1 MRTPIAPNGLRRLIA
16 ARLFSRTQWRIWVL
30 AALVLA
36 AYAVNIKLAVLYN
49 DWNGRF
55 FNALQAVNKAAIFGE
70 LFYFIGLAAAII
82 ILLVWA
88 GYIKDRL
95 MLALRRDLTEVFFK
109 RWLSP
114 QSAHYLLRESGKEPD
129 NPDQRIAEDVRLV
142 VSLSVSLAVSLYDSL
157 LTVGSFSVILWQL
170 SGSAEVWGFTI
181 PGYMFWVCVFYTIVA
196 SGLTHLIGRKLKPL
210 NINAQH
216 MEANLRAALMEKRRH
231 ADAIAGA
238 HAESV
243 EEASLSERFHQLLRV
258 LIALVKRK
266 RDLNLFTVG
275 IGQFTH
281 LAPIFFALPSFLAGV
296 IQLGGLM
303 QIRGAFNDV
312 ARSLSWIIMSY
323 EELAAL
329 AAAYERLERLESGL
343 TQADHTR
350 RQIQALNSADS
361 KRSDGLSADI
371 LLKIPRGRAAA
382 LNAEI
387 PVSFSLK
394 PGSLAIITGPSGIGK
409 TTLLRVLAGFSE
421 SFTGCIRCG
430 GSVLWMPQTPY
441 LPKGELFDAL
451 AYPKAPDELTD
462 ERAAAL
468 LSKARLTHLTEKFR
482 ESADWSTVLSGG
494 EVQRLS
500 LLRALIAKPDVLL
513 LDEMTSGLDP
523 VNARE
528 MIELLGKELPHAV
541 IVLVTHQAFLYP
553 LADQIIQLKG
563 EECYGESIHPIAPN

>member
-1 MRTPIAPNGLRRLIA
+1 MRTPRAPNGLRRLIA
-16 ARLFSRTQWRIWVL
+16 ARLFSRTQWRIWAL

-55 FNALQAVNKAAIFGE
+55 FNALQAVNKAAIFRE

-114 QSAHYLLRESGKEPD
+114 QSAHYLLRESGEEPD

-181 PGYMFWVCVFYTIVA
+181 PGYMFWVCVLYTIVA
-196 SGLTHLIGRKLKPL
+196 SGLTQLIGRKLNPL

-216 MEANLRAALMEKRRH
+216 REANLRA
-231 ADAIAGA
+231 
-238 HAESV
+238 
-243 EEASLSERFHQLLRV
+243 
-258 LIALVKRK
+258 
-266 RDLNLFTVG
+266 LFTVG

-350 RQIQALNSADS
+350 RQIQAHNSADS

-394 PGSLAIITGPSGIGK
+394 PGSLAIIAGPSGIGK

-468 LSKARLTHLTEKFR
+468 LSKARLTHLTDKLR

-528 MIELLGKELPHAV
+528 MIELLGKELPHTV

-563 EECYGESIHPIAPN
+563 E

>member
-16 ARLFSRTQWRIWVL
+16 ARLFSRTQWRIWAL

-55 FNALQAVNKAAIFGE
+55 FNALQAVNKAAIFRE

-114 QSAHYLLRESGKEPD
+114 QSAHYLLRESGEEPD
-129 NPDQRIAEDVRLV
+129 NPDQRIAEDV
-142 VSLSVSLAVSLYDSL
+142 SLAVSLFDSL

-181 PGYMFWVCVFYTIVA
+181 PGYMFWVCVLYTIVA

-323 EELAAL
+323 EERAAL

-350 RQIQALNSADS
+350 RQIQAHNSADS

-394 PGSLAIITGPSGIGK
+394 PGSLAIIAGPSGIGK

-468 LSKARLTHLTEKFR
+468 LSKARLTHLTDKLR

-528 MIELLGKELPHAV
+528 MIELLGKELPHTV

-563 EECYGESIHPIAPN
+563 E

>member
-1 MRTPIAPNGLRRLIA
+1 MFLNPRPSGLCRLITQY
-16 ARLFSRTQWRIWVL
+16 LFTRSQWRLWGLFAI
-30 AALVLA
+30 VLA
-36 AYAVNIKLAVLYN
+36 AYAFNIKLAVLYN

-55 FNALQAVNKAAIFGE
+55 FNALQAVNRDAIFRE
-70 LFYFIGLAAAII
+70 LFYFIGLAAVII
-82 ILLVWA
+82 VLLVWA
-88 GYIKDRL
+88 GYVKDRL
-95 MLALRRDLTEVFFK
+95 ALALRRDLTQIFFK

-114 QSAHYLLRESGKEPD
+114 ESAHYLLRESGREPD
-129 NPDQRIAEDVRLV
+129 NPDQRVTEDVRQLV
-142 VSLSVSLAVSLYDSL
+142 NLSVDLLVSFYDAM
-157 LTVGSFSVILWQL
+157 LTIGSFSVILWQL
-170 SGSAEVWGFTI
+170 SGSAELFGITI
-181 PGYMFWVCVFYTIVA
+181 PGYMFWVCILYTIVA
-196 SGLTHLIGRKLKPL
+196 TWITHLIGHKLKGL

-238 HAESV
+238 HAEAV
-243 EEASLSERFHQLLRV
+243 EEAGLVERFRQLLSV

-275 IGQFTH
+275 VGQFTH
-281 LAPIFFALPSFLAGV
+281 LAPIFFALPSFFAGI

-394 PGSLAIITGPSGIGK
+394 PGSLAIITGPSGTGK

-421 SFTGCIRCG
+421 SFTGCICCG

-468 LSKARLTHLTEKFR
+468 LSKARLTHLTEKLR

-528 MIELLGKELPHAV
+528 MIELLGKELPHTV

>member
-16 ARLFSRTQWRIWVL
+16 ARLFSRTQWRIWAL

-55 FNALQAVNKAAIFGE
+55 FNALQAVNKAAIFRE

-95 MLALRRDLTEVFFK
+95 MLTLRRDLTEVFFK

-114 QSAHYLLRESGKEPD
+114 QSAHYLLRESGEEPD

-181 PGYMFWVCVFYTIVA
+181 PGYMFWVCVLYTIVA

-238 HAESV
+238 HAESA

-371 LLKIPRGRAAA
+371 LLKIPRGTAAA

-394 PGSLAIITGPSGIGK
+394 PGSLAIITGPSGTGK

-421 SFTGCIRCG
+421 SFTGCICCG

-468 LSKARLTHLTEKFR
+468 LSKARLTHLTEKLR

-528 MIELLGKELPHAV
+528 MIELLGKELPHTV

>member
-16 ARLFSRTQWRIWVL
+16 ARLFSRTQWRIWAL

-55 FNALQAVNKAAIFGE
+55 FNALQAVNKAAIFRE

-95 MLALRRDLTEVFFK
+95 MLTLRRDLTEVFFK

-114 QSAHYLLRESGKEPD
+114 QSAHYLLRESGEEPD

-181 PGYMFWVCVFYTIVA
+181 PGYMFWVCVLYTIVA

-238 HAESV
+238 HAESA

-281 LAPIFFALPSFLAGV
+281 LAPIFFALPSFLVRSPGMIVSSMEPDGIWAFT
-296 IQLGGLM
+296 
-303 QIRGAFNDV
+303 IRK
-312 ARSLSWIIMSY
+312 LSAIM
-323 EELAAL
+323 AT
-329 AAAYERLERLESGL
+329 AAA
-343 TQADHTR
+343 
-350 RQIQALNSADS
+350 SA
-361 KRSDGLSADI
+361 I
-371 LLKIPRGRAAA
+371 AAA
-382 LNAEI
+382 HCRSSFRNEPFFFSVSVWFVMIKASILPAE
-387 PVSFSLK
+387 S
-394 PGSLAIITGPSGIGK
+394 
-409 TTLLRVLAGFSE
+409 
-421 SFTGCIRCG
+421 RCR
-430 GSVLWMPQTPY
+430 LI
-441 LPKGELFDAL
+441 KKAL
-451 AYPKAPDELTD
+451 CTD
-462 ERAAAL
+462 
-468 LSKARLTHLTEKFR
+468 
-482 ESADWSTVLSGG
+482 G
-494 EVQRLS
+494 
-500 LLRALIAKPDVLL
+500 
-513 LDEMTSGLDP
+513 
-523 VNARE
+523 
-528 MIELLGKELPHAV
+528 
-541 IVLVTHQAFLYP
+541 VTAHT
-553 LADQIIQLKG
+553 
-563 EECYGESIHPIAPN
+563 

>member
-16 ARLFSRTQWRIWVL
+16 ARLFSRTQWRIWAL

-55 FNALQAVNKAAIFGE
+55 FNALQAVNKAAIFRE

-95 MLALRRDLTEVFFK
+95 MLTLRRDLTEVFFK

-114 QSAHYLLRESGKEPD
+114 QSAHYLLRESGEEPD

-170 SGSAEVWGFTI
+170 SGSAEVW
-181 PGYMFWVCVFYTIVA
+181 VCVLYTIVA

-238 HAESV
+238 HAESA

-394 PGSLAIITGPSGIGK
+394 PGSLAIITGPSGTGK

-421 SFTGCIRCG
+421 SFTGCICCG

-468 LSKARLTHLTEKFR
+468 LSKARLTHLTEKLR

-528 MIELLGKELPHAV
+528 MIELLGKELPHTV

>member
-16 ARLFSRTQWRIWVL
+16 ARLFSRTQWRIWAL

-55 FNALQAVNKAAIFGE
+55 FNALQAVNKAAIFRE

-114 QSAHYLLRESGKEPD
+114 QSAHYLLRESGEEPD

-142 VSLSVSLAVSLYDSL
+142 VSLYDSL

-181 PGYMFWVCVFYTIVA
+181 PGYMFWVCVLYTIVA

-350 RQIQALNSADS
+350 RQIQAHNSADS

-394 PGSLAIITGPSGIGK
+394 PGSLAIIAGPSGIGK

-468 LSKARLTHLTEKFR
+468 LSKARLTHLTDKLR
-482 ESADWSTVLSGG
+482 ESADWSTVLSGS

-528 MIELLGKELPHAV
+528 MIELLGKELPHTV

-563 EECYGESIHPIAPN
+563 E

>member
-16 ARLFSRTQWRIWVL
+16 ARLFSRTQWRIWAL

-55 FNALQAVNKAAIFGE
+55 FNALQAVNKAAIFRE

-114 QSAHYLLRESGKEPD
+114 QSAHYLLRESGEEPD

-181 PGYMFWVCVFYTIVA
+181 PGYMFWVCVLYTIVA

-238 HAESV
+238 HAESF

-275 IGQFTH
+275 VGQFTH

-350 RQIQALNSADS
+350 RQIQAHNSADG

-371 LLKIPRGRAAA
+371 FLKIPRGRAAA
-382 LNAEI
+382 LNTEI

-394 PGSLAIITGPSGIGK
+394 PGSLAIITGPSGTGK

-430 GSVLWMPQTPY
+430 GSLLWMPQTPY

-468 LSKARLTHLTEKFR
+468 LSKARLTHLTEKLR

-528 MIELLGKELPHAV
+528 MIELLGKELPHTV
-541 IVLVTHQAFLYP
+541 IVLVTHQAFLHP

-563 EECYGESIHPIAPN
+563 E

>member
-16 ARLFSRTQWRIWVL
+16 ARLFSRTQWRIWAL

-55 FNALQAVNKAAIFGE
+55 FNALQAVNKAAIFRE

-114 QSAHYLLRESGKEPD
+114 QSAHYLLRESGEEPD

-142 VSLSVSLAVSLYDSL
+142 VSL
-157 LTVGSFSVILWQL
+157 SVILWQL

-181 PGYMFWVCVFYTIVA
+181 PGYMFWVCVLYTIVA

-350 RQIQALNSADS
+350 RQIQAHNSADS

-394 PGSLAIITGPSGIGK
+394 PGSLAIIAGPSGIGK

-468 LSKARLTHLTEKFR
+468 LSKARLTHLTDKLR

-528 MIELLGKELPHAV
+528 MIELLGKELPHTV

-563 EECYGESIHPIAPN
+563 E

>member
-16 ARLFSRTQWRIWVL
+16 ARLFSRTQWRIWAL

-55 FNALQAVNKAAIFGE
+55 FNALQAVNKAAIFRE

-95 MLALRRDLTEVFFK
+95 MLAMRRDLTEVFFK

-114 QSAHYLLRESGKEPD
+114 QSAHYLLRESGEEPD

-181 PGYMFWVCVFYTIVA
+181 PGYMFWVCVLYTIVA

-238 HAESV
+238 HAESF

-275 IGQFTH
+275 VGQFTH

-350 RQIQALNSADS
+350 RQIQALNSADG

-371 LLKIPRGRAAA
+371 LLKIPRGRAAV
-382 LNAEI
+382 LNTEI

-394 PGSLAIITGPSGIGK
+394 PGSLAIITGPSGTGK

-441 LPKGELFDAL
+441 LPKGELLDAL

-468 LSKARLTHLTEKFR
+468 LSKARLTHLTEKLR

-528 MIELLGKELPHAV
+528 MIELLGKELPHTV

-563 EECYGESIHPIAPN
+563 E

>member
-16 ARLFSRTQWRIWVL
+16 ARLFSRTQWRIWAL

-55 FNALQAVNKAAIFGE
+55 FNALQAVNKAAIFRE

-95 MLALRRDLTEVFFK
+95 MLAMRRDLTEVFFK

-114 QSAHYLLRESGKEPD
+114 QSAHYLLRESGEEPD

-170 SGSAEVWGFTI
+170 SGSAEVWG
-181 PGYMFWVCVFYTIVA
+181 YMFWVCVLYTIVA

-238 HAESV
+238 HAESF

-275 IGQFTH
+275 VGQFTH

-350 RQIQALNSADS
+350 RQIQALNSADG

-382 LNAEI
+382 LNTEI

-394 PGSLAIITGPSGIGK
+394 PGSLAIITGPSGTGK

-441 LPKGELFDAL
+441 LPKGELLDAL

-468 LSKARLTHLTEKFR
+468 LSKARLTHLTEKLR

-528 MIELLGKELPHAV
+528 MIELLGKELPHTV

-563 EECYGESIHPIAPN
+563 E

>member
-16 ARLFSRTQWRIWVL
+16 ARLFSRTQWRIWAL

-55 FNALQAVNKAAIFGE
+55 FNALQAVNKAAIFRE

-95 MLALRRDLTEVFFK
+95 MLAMRRDLTEVFFK

-114 QSAHYLLRESGKEPD
+114 QSAHYLLRESGEEPD

-142 VSLSVSLAVSLYDSL
+142 VSL
-157 LTVGSFSVILWQL
+157 SVILWQL

-181 PGYMFWVCVFYTIVA
+181 PGYMFWVCVLYTIVA

-238 HAESV
+238 HAESF

-275 IGQFTH
+275 VGQFTH

-350 RQIQALNSADS
+350 RQIQALNSADG

-382 LNAEI
+382 LNTEI

-394 PGSLAIITGPSGIGK
+394 PGSLAIITGPSGTGK

-441 LPKGELFDAL
+441 LPKGELLDAL

-468 LSKARLTHLTEKFR
+468 LSKARLTHLTEKLR

-528 MIELLGKELPHAV
+528 MIELLGKELPHTV

-563 EECYGESIHPIAPN
+563 E

>member
-16 ARLFSRTQWRIWVL
+16 ARLFSRTQWRIWAL

-55 FNALQAVNKAAIFGE
+55 FNALQAVNKAAIFRE

-114 QSAHYLLRESGKEPD
+114 QSAHYLLRESGEEPD

-181 PGYMFWVCVFYTIVA
+181 PGYMFWVCVLYTFVA

-312 ARSLSWIIMSY
+312 AWSLSWIIMSY

-350 RQIQALNSADS
+350 RQIQAHNSADS

-371 LLKIPRGRAAA
+371 LLKIPRGKIPRGKAAA

-394 PGSLAIITGPSGIGK
+394 PGSLAIIAGPSGIGK

-468 LSKARLTHLTEKFR
+468 LSKARLTHLTDKLR

-528 MIELLGKELPHAV
+528 MIELLGKELPHTV

-563 EECYGESIHPIAPN
+563 E